1 MFSTKFNKIAGLLSF
16 SLIFFTCFLHCS
28 GSVSNNHIIYD
39 NIGSLATRVSHVHVA
54 IPLNITAI
62 AHQLTLFSDYLSP
75 LVADSPLP
83 RGATKSQIETNNFQK
98 IISSTAIFSFVKI
111 DRLREQLHFIS
122 SILPQDDKLDVHS
135 PRHKRFLSIIP
146 ALILSHQFKANFA
159 NKAKEADYLR
169 RAENKIRLLQDQIY
183 SFKNPIV
190 QPLPDLM
197 IHNLFPNSSFSGN
210 SSFTPT
216 FRHST
221 NDTLA
226 RNKRQILAAAAVV
239 SGLAGTFFGLFTHF
253 ELQAISAH
261 LDSVADKQNL
271 LVQVA
276 QTHEEH
282 ITQLEHDLSLLS
294 DVLEAFIKYNPT
306 LLYARLNHQVD
317 TLEDRVLTLLDTIQQ
332 LQHHRLSIR
341 LLTQPQLAAMHAD
354 IQASAA
360 SMNAVPFPQNL
371 QDYFQL
377 ETSYLNTG
385 SEILILL
392 HVPCST
398 NDDLLTIYKYIP
410 FPFPILPLPPSDTVS
425 LSTIQD
431 LINLDFPAAGPASM
445 EGLTFNTDQDLIAIG
460 KNKNNRAQYI
470 LLSSTDLDACYRRS
484 HTYICEKHQ
493 VIRSDI
499 TGSCLGALYVQ
510 HPEGV
515 KENCRIDRRPLRE
528 TVYQLTATDHLV
540 FTPAPL
546 TTQITCRNGSHFP
559 LKIRSTMRISL
570 PEGCTIE
577 LANHTIQSD
586 FSLRIAP
593 EALHFEWEFNPA
605 LLPNSAQLLQ
615 GTKHIDPQLRQI
627 RKHLER
633 LATQTIS
640 EEQFANMMVAHITSP
655 NTYSIVIWVIL
666 AILGTALAIAAASC
680 LWIRRRNKFPQH
692 HEHMN
697 DQMNG
702 NMHEHLQNVH
712 LLEPLAP
719 QLPHNPHIRF

>member
-1 MFSTKFNKIAGLLSF
+1 MFSTKFNKIVGLLSF

-28 GSVSNNHIIYD
+28 GAVSNNHIIYD

-75 LVADSPLP
+75 LVAETPLP
-83 RGATKSQIETNNFQK
+83 RGATTAEIETNNFQK

-111 DRLREQLHFIS
+111 DRLREKLHFIS
-122 SILPQDDKLDVHS
+122 SILPKDSKLDITNS
-135 PRHKRFLSIIP
+135 RHKRFLNLIP
-146 ALILSHQFKANFA
+146 MLILTEQFKRNFA
-159 NKAKEADYLR
+159 NKKKDADYIK
-169 RAENKIRLLQDQIY
+169 RAEQKIKLLQDQIY
-183 SFKNPIV
+183 DFQHPIAH
-190 QPLPDLM
+190 PLPDLM
-197 IHNLFPNSSFSGN
+197 IHEIFPNSSFPSN
-210 SSFTPT
+210 SSFTPA
-216 FRHST
+216 FKHAT
-221 NDTLA
+221 NDTLP
-226 RNKRQILAAAAVV
+226 RSKRQILAAAAVV

-253 ELQAISAH
+253 ELQTISAH

-282 ITQLEHDLSLLS
+282 ITQLEHDLSTLS
-294 DVLEAFIKYNPT
+294 SVLEAFIKYNPT

-317 TLEDRVLTLLDTIQQ
+317 TLELRVDTLIDTIQQ
-332 LQHHRLSIR
+332 LQHHRLSIK
-341 LLTQPQLAAMHAD
+341 LLTQPQLIAMHAD
-354 IQASAA
+354 IKISAA
-360 SMNAVPFPQNL
+360 NMNSVPFPQNL

-410 FPFPILPLPPSDTVS
+410 FPFPILPLPPSEESLS

-431 LINLDFPAAGPASM
+431 LINLDFPAAGPASL
-445 EGLTFNTDQDLIAIG
+445 EGLTFMTDQDLIAIG
-460 KNKNNRAQYI
+460 KNKNGRAQYI

-515 KENCRIDRRPLRE
+515 KENCKIDRRPLRE

-540 FTPAPL
+540 FTPQPL

-586 FSLRIAP
+586 FSLSIAP

-605 LLPNSAQLLQ
+605 MLPNSAQLLQ
-615 GTKHIDPQLRQI
+615 GTRHIDPQLRQI

-640 EEQFANMMVAHITSP
+640 EKQFANMMVGHFTSP

-666 AILGTALAIAAASC
+666 AILGLALVIAVASC
-680 LWIRRRNKFPQH
+680 LWIRRRNRRPQH

-697 DQMNG
+697 EH
-702 NMHEHLQNVH
+702 MHEHLQNVH

-719 QLPHNPHIRF
+719 QLPHNPHHRF